1 VYDMYSWDQPVS
13 PPEDNAE
20 TGPAPRAA
28 GRPGTAAQAA
38 AAQAAAAQRAAG
50 PTQPASAADARAAR
64 AVQVALD
71 RRDNGG
77 DAGPGRP
84 R

>member
-38 AAQAAAAQRAAG
+38 AAQAAAG
-50 PTQPASAADARAAR
+50 PTLPASAADARAAR

>member
-38 AAQAAAAQRAAG
+38 AAQAAAAQAAAG

>member
-13 PPEDNAE
+13 PADEHAE
-20 TGPAPRAA
+20 TSQGQGQAPAASR
-28 GRPGTAAQAA
+28 
-38 AAQAAAAQRAAG
+38 
-50 PTQPASAADARAAR
+50 PASDDDARAVR

-77 DAGPGRP
+77 DAGPRRP
-84 R
+84 A